1 MTKFRLSESTAKEA
15 LPQKAS
21 KKKSS
26 TGIRAR
32 ETANLDNT
40 ANNPHSTDNSQ
51 KLAVFPDR
59 ISEVTAANSSKS
71 VKKTGK
77 DKTNVA
83 PLSEPETTGS
93 QQLETSETLTNS
105 TELLPTPTPSLET
118 PVQDRSEE
126 RFSRN

>member
-1 MTKFRLSESTAKEA
+1 MTKIRLSESTAKEA

-26 TGIRAR
+26 TGIRAG

-40 ANNPHSTDNSQ
+40 ANNPQHPTDNSQ
-51 KLAVFPDR
+51 KLAVFPDK
-59 ISEVTAANSSKS
+59 ISEVTAANYSKN

-83 PLSEPETTGS
+83 PGAS
-93 QQLETSETLTNS
+93 
-105 TELLPTPTPSLET
+105 
-118 PVQDRSEE
+118 
-126 RFSRN
+126 RFCKYAEV